1 MLGLRDPTS
10 AKLPKRSR
18 YLMKIETAAA
28 AAHLVRPRA
37 RRAAVARWEVIMWRQ
52 EREHSLDAL
61 LDHPALGLA
70 MKSMGMD
77 RRAVELLLESA
88 PPMREPE
95 LFANAVPG

>member
-1 MLGLRDPTS
+1 
-10 AKLPKRSR
+10 
-18 YLMKIETAAA
+18 
-28 AAHLVRPRA
+28 
-37 RRAAVARWEVIMWRQ
+37 
-52 EREHSLDAL
+52 
-61 LDHPALGLA
+61 